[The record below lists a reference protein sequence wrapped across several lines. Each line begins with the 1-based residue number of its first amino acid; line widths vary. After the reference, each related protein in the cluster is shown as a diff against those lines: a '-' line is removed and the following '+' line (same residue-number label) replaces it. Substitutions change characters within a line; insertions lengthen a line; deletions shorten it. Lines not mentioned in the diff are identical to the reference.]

1 MNIPKDAEKFEYEIP
16 SGECRLALVTYA
28 DDEDSYGEAFQYME
42 IWQITAYD
50 EAGEPYIVALT
61 DQEEQWA
68 DLAFDPP
75 KAPTRRDVMVERRAN
90 AEGVDL

>member
-1 MNIPKDAEKFEYEIP
+1 MKIPRDAEEFEYETP
-16 SGECRLALVTYA
+16 SGENRLALVTYA
-28 DDEDSYGEAFQYME
+28 DDEDAYGESFTYIE

-68 DLAFDPP
+68 DDAYNPP
-75 KAPTRRDVMVERRAN
+75 KAPTRREWLTACRA
-90 AEGVDL
+90 ELQGVDL